1 MNLSRFEE
9 LAERLIEG
17 SLTRLF
23 LGQLHP
29 RAIAVQLARALEDA
43 ASAPKTAPLAEEER
57 AIPGA
62 YLVKLHPEDYAD
74 IAERRAE
81 IEATLADHVL
91 ELARQGGLTLAGMPR
106 VIVRPDAT
114 VPKLSAVV
122 QVEPGDADTRFHTQA
137 FERRELASELPLRP
151 AWLIV
156 EGRRNVPLTKPLIT
170 LGRRLDN
177 DIILDDPRVSRQH
190 AQLRYRYGHYV
201 LYDVGSSGGTR
212 VNGAPVQECLLQ
224 SGDVISLAGVE
235 LIYIEDEDL
244 AQRPS
249 TGQDTTPGPPVV
261 DQPPDTDTSA
271 RSELSA
277 NCR

>member
-1 MNLSRFEE
+1 MNLSHFEE

-43 ASAPKTAPLAEEER
+43 ASAHKTTPLAEEEK
-57 AIPGA
+57 AVPSA

-74 IAERRAE
+74 IAERCAE

-91 ELARQGGLTLAGMPR
+91 ELARQGGLILVGMPR
-106 VIVRPDAT
+106 VTLQPDVS
-114 VPKLSAVV
+114 VPRLSAVV
-122 QVEPGDADTRFHTQA
+122 QADPSDVDRRFHTQA
-137 FERRELASELPLRP
+137 FERRELAPEPPPRP
-151 AWLIV
+151 AWLVV
-156 EGRRNVPLTKPLIT
+156 EGRRNVPLTQPLIT

-201 LYDVGSSGGTR
+201 LYDLGSSGGTR
-212 VNGAPVQECLLQ
+212 VNGVPVQECLLQ

-235 LIYIEDEDL
+235 LIYIEDEEP
-244 AQRPS
+244 AQHPS
-249 TGQDTTPGPPVV
+249 TGQDTTPGPPIPGQSGH
-261 DQPPDTDTSA
+261 DRPCPDEDV
-271 RSELSA
+271 
-277 NCR
+277 

>member
-23 LGQLHP
+23 LGQLQP
-29 RAIAVQLARALEDA
+29 RAIAVQLIRALEDA
-43 ASAPKTAPLAEEER
+43 ANAPRPPSLAEEER
-57 AIPGA
+57 AVPNA
-62 YLVKLHPEDYAD
+62 YLVKLHPQDYAD

-81 IEATLADHVL
+81 IEAALAGHVL

-106 VIVRPDAT
+106 VTLQPDSA
-114 VPKLSAVV
+114 VPRLSAVV
-122 QVEPGDADTRFHTQA
+122 HVDLDDADTRFHTQA
-137 FERRELASELPLRP
+137 FERQELAPEPPSRP

-156 EGRRNVPLTKPLIT
+156 DGRRNVPLTKPLIT

-201 LYDVGSSGGTR
+201 LYDLGSSGGTR
-212 VNGAPVQECLLQ
+212 VNGVPVQECLLQ

-235 LIYIEDEDL
+235 VIYIEDEDP
-244 AQRPS
+244 AQRLS
-249 TGQDTTPGPPVV
+249 AGQDTTPGPPVV
-261 DQPPDTDTSA
+261 GPPSA
-271 RSELSA
+271 PEASP
-277 NCR
+277 

>member
-23 LGQLHP
+23 LGQLQPH
-29 RAIAVQLARALEDA
+29 AIAIQLARALEDA
-43 ASAPKTAPLAEEER
+43 ANAPKTPSLAEEER
-57 AIPGA
+57 AVPSA
-62 YLVKLHPEDYAD
+62 YLVKLHPEDYTD

-81 IEATLADHVL
+81 IEAALAGHIL

-106 VIVRPDAT
+106 VTLQPDSA

-122 QVEPGDADTRFHTQA
+122 HADPDDADTRFHTQA
-137 FERRELASELPLRP
+137 LERQELAPEPPRP

-156 EGRRNVPLTKPLIT
+156 DGRRNVPLTKPLIT

-190 AQLRYRYGHYV
+190 AQLRYRYGHYI

-235 LIYIEDEDL
+235 LIYIEDETL
-244 AQRPS
+244 ARRPS
-249 TGQDTTPGPPVV
+249 TGQDTAPGPPVLG
-261 DQPPDTDTSA
+261 PPADPEAS
-271 RSELSA
+271 S
-277 NCR
+277 